1 LLIVK
6 AGIIL
11 IALLLGLPAFASYP
25 QRIVSGIPSATE
37 MLFALDLGDQVVGVT
52 TNCNYP
58 PEAKKKEKVGGFFLN
73 AEKIVSLKPDLV
85 VMIEDAQKP
94 DIHKLKSFG
103 LPVFALNPHTVDDVA
118 ESLIQL
124 GEKTGKKWK
133 AEVLA
138 RRIRY
143 SAARFR
149 PKVFSL
155 DFILRR
161 PRVLVVVGYK
171 PLIVAGGGTFIDD
184 IIKCAGAENIAA
196 GARAAY
202 PEFSLEKLLQADPG
216 FLVIPEGILSL
227 QEIKADNRWQKL
239 AAVKNGRILFIN
251 ADILSRPG
259 PRVGEAIEKIARF
272 VHE

>member
-1 LLIVK
+1 MKQLSLF
-6 AGIIL
+6 
-11 IALLLGLPAFASYP
+11 LLLLMFFLPQAAADNP

-37 MLFALDLGDQVVGVT
+37 MLFALDLGDRVVGVT

-73 AEKIVSLKPDLV
+73 AEKIVSLKPGLV

-94 DIHKLKSFG
+94 DIQKFKSFS
-103 LPVFALNPHTVDDVA
+103 LPVFTLNPHTVDDVA

-202 PEFSLEKLLQADPG
+202 PEFSLEKLLQTDPG
-216 FLVIPEGILSL
+216 FIVIPEGVLRL
-227 QEIKADNRWQKL
+227 EEIKADARWQKL
-239 AAVKNGRILFIN
+239 TAVKNGKILFIN

-259 PRVGEAIEKIARF
+259 PRVGEAIEKIAKF